1 MEPDANPEA
10 PPLREPR
17 LLEELMSDPGLAA
30 MAAPSQAE
38 VLAVSVALLLAGL
51 VFPVAAFVFA
61 AINMRRGSEARLLF
75 ASALLSS
82 GLSLFAGLFV
92 TFLPGVFLGPSMAA
106 DWRGFLLIF
115 LYAWALLDFWRGA
128 RETGARPRGPASVAG
143 ICLAAAVVAAVL
155 LAT

>member
-10 PPLREPR
+10 PLLREPR
-17 LLEELMSDPGLAA
+17 VLEELMSGPGVTA

-75 ASALLSS
+75 TSALLSS
-82 GLSLFAGLFV
+82 GLSLIAGLMV
-92 TFLPGVFLGPSMAA
+92 TSLPGAFLGHTLAA
-106 DWRGFLLIF
+106 DWRSFLLIF

-128 RETGARPRGPASVAG
+128 RETGARPRGPAAVAG
-143 ICLAAAVVAAVL
+143 TCLVAAVVAAVL
-155 LAT
+155 VAT

>member
-1 MEPDANPEA
+1 MDPDANPEA
-10 PPLREPR
+10 ALLRER
-17 LLEELMSDPGLAA
+17 QLLEELMSGPGFNA

-75 ASALLSS
+75 TSALLSS
-82 GLSLFAGLFV
+82 GLSLIAGLMV
-92 TFLPGVFLGPSMAA
+92 TFLPGAFPGRTLAG
-106 DWRGFLLIF
+106 DWGSFLLIF

-128 RETGARPRGPASVAG
+128 RETGARPRGPATVAG

-155 LAT
+155 VAT